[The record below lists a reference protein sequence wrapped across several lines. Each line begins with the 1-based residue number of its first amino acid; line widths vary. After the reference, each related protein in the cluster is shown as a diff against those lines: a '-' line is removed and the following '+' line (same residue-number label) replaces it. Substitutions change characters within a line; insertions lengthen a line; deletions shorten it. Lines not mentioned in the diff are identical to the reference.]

1 MSRTIV
7 YADVNII
14 LDFQKHI
21 KMLQWFAKNNK
32 RYLPKGG
39 NNHAKVQSCSLNKKW
54 ELARMCMEMKVL

>member
-32 RYLPKGG
+32 RYLPKGETIMQRYR
-39 NNHAKVQSCSLNKKW
+39 V
-54 ELARMCMEMKVL
+54 VL